1 MFSLALEDNLHEKNK
16 DTNNNAGSGFDDFL
30 KEEGIFEKSNETAI
44 KRVLEWR
51 EKKKCFKIS
60 LATQKNPSSAALDR
74 FCSHPIPQ

>member
-16 DTNNNAGSGFDDFL
+16 DTNNNAGSGFDDLL

-51 EKKKCFKIS
+51 EKKKMLQNQLGNSKES
-60 LATQKNPSSAALDR
+60 
-74 FCSHPIPQ
+74 